1 MSTNKHRV
9 LPVTEDLDDTV
20 ELPSLPSLAESLND
34 APVAPHMS
42 AGDATEEIMR
52 PPFVDSERREG
63 RPEDLARISAL
74 ERDLA
79 TGVEQHRLSEA
90 ERDEL
95 RLRLERVQAE
105 WHSASSWREQQA
117 AVQASQLRDWERE
130 RSQREGALLRA
141 QNDLVELRRRS
152 AVHDEALQHLE
163 GRRYLFD
170 SMLREREELIDERD
184 TRLHSLAAD
193 LALAHAQADGARA
206 QVEAASAQTAA
217 AQELA
222 QAQLKAMQAR
232 VDEQS
237 AELAQVQAA
246 ITAGQQQHEAA
257 LRNIAGLERDVADR
271 DEGLQALQ
279 EQLQA
284 AQLSSESLRSDL
296 AAAEDLIRTQESEQ
310 QQRAVRIARLES
322 NEAALRARAENA
334 ERLGERR
341 AAGVRDAAAE
351 MMDTSGEPGS
361 AATRGSAA
369 GRDGQVRLLVRTEG
383 DTGIVH
389 LLRRTTT
396 IGRTPDNDLCID
408 ADFISRHH
416 AVVLVSAFGAVIED
430 LNSTNGVF
438 VNGAKVGRRQL
449 CEGDLVTIG
458 RTGFRYVLKP
468 AAADPGGQSP
478 GPTAG

>member
-1 MSTNKHRV
+1 MNTNKHRV
-9 LPVTEDLDDTV
+9 LPVTEDLEDTV
-20 ELPSLPSLAESLND
+20 ELPSLPSLAEALGD
-34 APVAPHMS
+34 APVAHHMG
-42 AGDATEEIMR
+42 AGEATEEILR
-52 PPFVDSERREG
+52 LPLVDSEQREG
-63 RPEDLARISAL
+63 RREDLARIAAL

-90 ERDEL
+90 ERDNL

-105 WHSASSWREQQA
+105 LHDANNLREQQA
-117 AVQASQLRDWERE
+117 AVQATQRSDWERE

-141 QNDLVELRRRS
+141 HNDLVELRRRS
-152 AVHDEALQHLE
+152 AAHDEALQHLE

-170 SMLREREELIDERD
+170 SMLREREELLDERD
-184 TRLHSLAAD
+184 ARLQSLAVE
-193 LALAHAQADGARA
+193 LAQAQAQAAGARA
-206 QVEAASAQTAA
+206 QVEAARAETESAQAM
-217 AQELA
+217 AQAKLNAMRARVDELATELA
-222 QAQLKAMQAR
+222 QAQ
-232 VDEQS
+232 
-237 AELAQVQAA
+237 AA
-246 ITAGQQQHEAA
+246 TAASQQQHSAA
-257 LRNIAGLERDVADR
+257 LSGITDLQRAAADH
-271 DEGLQALQ
+271 EEALQALH
-279 EQLQA
+279 EQLRA
-284 AQLSSESLRSDL
+284 AQLGNESLRGDL
-296 AAAEDLIRTQESEQ
+296 AAAEDLIRTMEREQ

-322 NEAALRARAENA
+322 NEIALRARLATAEH
-334 ERLGERR
+334 LGEKR

-351 MMDTSGEPGS
+351 MMGTGGEAG
-361 AATRGSAA
+361 AAALRGSAA
-369 GRDGQVRLLVRTEG
+369 GRDSMVRLLVRTEG

-438 VNGAKVGRRQL
+438 VNGVKVGRRQL

-468 AAADPGGQSP
+468 QAADPDGQTTGAAAS
-478 GPTAG
+478 

>member
-1 MSTNKHRV
+1 MNTNKHRV

-20 ELPSLPSLAESLND
+20 ELPSLPILAESLGD
-34 APVAPHMS
+34 APVAPYMG
-42 AGDATEEIMR
+42 AGEATEEILR
-52 PPFVDSERREG
+52 PPLVDSERREG
-63 RPEDLARISAL
+63 RREDLARISAL

-90 ERDEL
+90 ERDNL

-105 WHSASSWREQQA
+105 LHDANILREQQA
-117 AVQASQLRDWERE
+117 AVQATQRSDWERE
-130 RSQREGALLRA
+130 RGQREGALLRA
-141 QNDLVELRRRS
+141 QSDLVELRRRS
-152 AVHDEALQHLE
+152 AAHDEALQHLE

-170 SMLREREELIDERD
+170 SMFREREEQLDERD
-184 TRLHSLAAD
+184 ARLQSLAAE
-193 LALAHAQADGARA
+193 LALAQAQAAGARA
-206 QVEAASAQTAA
+206 QVEAAGAAAESAQALV
-217 AQELA
+217 QV
-222 QAQLKAMQAR
+222 QLKAMQAR
-232 VDEQS
+232 VDELS
-237 AELAQVQAA
+237 TELAQAQAA
-246 ITAGQQQHEAA
+246 ITASQQQHSAA
-257 LRNIAGLERDVADR
+257 LSAIVGLERDVADR

-284 AQLSSESLRSDL
+284 VQLSNESLRSDL

-322 NEAALRARAENA
+322 NETALRARLENA
-334 ERLGERR
+334 ERLGEKR

-351 MMDTSGEPGS
+351 MMGSSGEVG
-361 AATRGSAA
+361 AAALRGSAA
-369 GRDGQVRLLVRTEG
+369 GRDSQVRLLVRTEG

-438 VNGAKVGRRQL
+438 VNGVKVGRRQL

-468 AAADPGGQSP
+468 LAADPDGQSP
-478 GPTAG
+478 GAAAS